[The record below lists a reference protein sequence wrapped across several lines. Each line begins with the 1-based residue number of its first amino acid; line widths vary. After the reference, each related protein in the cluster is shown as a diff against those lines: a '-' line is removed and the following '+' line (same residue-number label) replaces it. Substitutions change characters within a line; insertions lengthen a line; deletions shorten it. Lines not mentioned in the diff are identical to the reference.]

1 MSGKSSVDFF
11 PRNTY
16 RTHKVYVVGNCWS
29 NELYTD
35 ADGRLFQRETKTLRK
50 VVLVYRTI
58 FNLNLRVNARRDV
71 RQEDLRRHADNATTR
86 HHDDSSFLMRFFERL
101 KECIHPIMNVFPT
114 LSTILAIVI
123 RAMQCVVLH
132 VFSGHPQ
139 DLVVEF
145 PVKRT
150 ERVLFKCGGN
160 DDRFLRNVFLSC
172 NDPRSIER
180 TKKRRRGDC

>member
-16 RTHKVYVVGNCWS
+16 HTHKVYVVGNCWS

-50 VVLVYRTI
+50 VVFVYRTI
-58 FNLNLRVNARRDV
+58 FDLNLRVNARRDV

-86 HHDDSSFLMRFFERL
+86 HHDDSLVLVLLFEEFDERSNTIAHIL
-101 KECIHPIMNVFPT
+101 APFPT
-114 LSTILAIVI
+114 IFAIIV

-132 VFSGHPQ
+132 VFS
-139 DLVVEF
+139 
-145 PVKRT
+145 
-150 ERVLFKCGGN
+150 
-160 DDRFLRNVFLSC
+160 DR
-172 NDPRSIER
+172 
-180 TKKRRRGDC
+180 